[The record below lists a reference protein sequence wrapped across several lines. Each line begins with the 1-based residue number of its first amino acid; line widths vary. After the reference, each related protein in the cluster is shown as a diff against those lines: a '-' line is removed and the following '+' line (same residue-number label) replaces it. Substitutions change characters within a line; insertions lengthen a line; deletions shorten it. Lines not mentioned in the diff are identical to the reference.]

1 MGFGLIWCN
10 SLGFTLM
17 SCAGFIFKVETRQVQ
32 KEKNCLISVH
42 LNLINIIIASLQ
54 ETHIASV
61 LIQAML
67 VVVMFNAKSYH
78 LADGHQMFP
87 M

>member
-1 MGFGLIWCN
+1 
-10 SLGFTLM
+10 M

-67 VVVMFNAKSYH
+67 VVVMLRVLSLFNAKSYH
-78 LADGHQMFP
+78 LADGHQTFP

>member
-1 MGFGLIWCN
+1 MCWFHFQSRNKTSSKG
-10 SLGFTLM
+10 
-17 SCAGFIFKVETRQVQ
+17 
-32 KEKNCLISVH
+32 KELSLISVH